1 MKRSKKY
8 EVRSNKFFV
17 ILNGAKRSEGS
28 IIREAR
34 IATIKIFVDDVRASY
49 KIDPSPP
56 WADRDDKVIMKIT
69 AKQYATV
76 LLESLEGKN
85 EKQIGETLQK
95 FADVLRANN
104 HLSLLGGIIRFFNEA
119 WDKKNNTVEAEI
131 VTAREISKTA
141 IAELEKFIKSRA
153 GSDKVEMSETID
165 PSLLGGVILRYG
177 NKSLDLS
184 LKTKLADLKRQI
196 VN

>member
-1 MKRSKKY
+1 
-8 EVRSNKFFV
+8 
-17 ILNGAKRSEGS
+17 
-28 IIREAR
+28 
-34 IATIKIFVDDVRASY
+34 
-49 KIDPSPP
+49 
-56 WADRDDKVIMKIT
+56 MKIS

-85 EKQIGETLQK
+85 EKEIEAVINN

-119 WDKKNNTVEAEI
+119 WDKKNNIVEAEI
-131 VTAREISKTA
+131 VTARKIGAPA

-153 GSDKVEMSETID
+153 GSDDVELTEKID
-165 PSLLGGVILRYG
+165 PSLLGGVVLRYG

-184 LKTKLADLKRQI
+184 LKNKLAELKRQI
-196 VN
+196 VA

>member
-1 MKRSKKY
+1 
-8 EVRSNKFFV
+8 
-17 ILNGAKRSEGS
+17 
-28 IIREAR
+28 
-34 IATIKIFVDDVRASY
+34 
-49 KIDPSPP
+49 
-56 WADRDDKVIMKIT
+56 MKIT

-76 LLESLEGKN
+76 LMESLSGKN
-85 EKQIGETLQK
+85 EKETSEMIKK

-131 VTAREISKTA
+131 VTARVISKQA

-153 GSDKVEMSETID
+153 GSDDVELIEKID
-165 PSLLGGVILRYG
+165 SSLLGGVVLRYG

-184 LKTKLADLKRQI
+184 LKNKLAELKRQI

>member
-1 MKRSKKY
+1 
-8 EVRSNKFFV
+8 
-17 ILNGAKRSEGS
+17 
-28 IIREAR
+28 
-34 IATIKIFVDDVRASY
+34 
-49 KIDPSPP
+49 
-56 WADRDDKVIMKIT
+56 MKIS

-85 EKQIGETLQK
+85 EKETGEVIK
-95 FADVLRANN
+95 NFANVLRADN

-131 VTAREISKTA
+131 VTARAISKQA
-141 IAELEKFIKSRA
+141 ITELEKFIKTRA
-153 GSDKVEMSETID
+153 GSDKVEMSEKID
-165 PSLLGGVILRYG
+165 PSLLGGVVLRYG

-184 LKTKLADLKRQI
+184 LKTKLLDLKRQI

>member
-1 MKRSKKY
+1 
-8 EVRSNKFFV
+8 
-17 ILNGAKRSEGS
+17 
-28 IIREAR
+28 
-34 IATIKIFVDDVRASY
+34 
-49 KIDPSPP
+49 
-56 WADRDDKVIMKIT
+56 MKIT

-76 LLESLEGKN
+76 LLESLEGKD
-85 EKQIGETLQK
+85 EKQTEETIKK
-95 FADVLRANN
+95 FAAVLRANN

-131 VTAREISKTA
+131 VTARVISKNA
-141 IAELEKFIKSRA
+141 IAELEKFIKARA
-153 GSDKVEMSETID
+153 GSDKVEMSEKID
-165 PSLLGGVILRYG
+165 SSLLGGVVLRYG

>member
-1 MKRSKKY
+1 
-8 EVRSNKFFV
+8 
-17 ILNGAKRSEGS
+17 
-28 IIREAR
+28 
-34 IATIKIFVDDVRASY
+34 
-49 KIDPSPP
+49 
-56 WADRDDKVIMKIT
+56 MKIT

-76 LLESLEGKN
+76 LLESLSDKN
-85 EKQIGETLQK
+85 EKETGEVLKK

-131 VTAREISKTA
+131 VTARKIGAPA
-141 IAELEKFIKSRA
+141 IAELGKFIKARA
-153 GSDKVEMSETID
+153 GSEDVEMSEKID
-165 PSLLGGVILRYG
+165 SSLLGGVVLRYG

-184 LKTKLADLKRQI
+184 LKNKLAELKRQI

>member
-1 MKRSKKY
+1 
-8 EVRSNKFFV
+8 
-17 ILNGAKRSEGS
+17 
-28 IIREAR
+28 
-34 IATIKIFVDDVRASY
+34 
-49 KIDPSPP
+49 
-56 WADRDDKVIMKIT
+56 MKIT

-76 LLESLEGKN
+76 LLESLEDKN
-85 EKQIGETLQK
+85 EKQAGEIIKK

-131 VTAREISKTA
+131 VTARVISKQA

-153 GSDKVEMSETID
+153 GSDKVEMSEKID
-165 PSLLGGVILRYG
+165 PSLLGGVVLRYG